1 VPDRTE
7 AVLKWV
13 DALLTKALEN
23 PASLPAV
30 AKKLREKKE
39 IVKEAFED
47 AVRPEFKEYAEL
59 VEKLLAL

>member
-1 VPDRTE
+1 VPDKTR

-13 DALLTKALEN
+13 DTLLTKALEN

-30 AKKLREKKE
+30 AKKLRGKKE